1 MASTSRPGPG
11 GSKRDRKE
19 EGGRGSSPG
28 VLNPAEWRSEMPGIP
43 DEYFERSERVPITKE
58 EIRAVLLSKAGLYG
72 GCHVLEIGCGSGSIT
87 AEAAIHVTG
96 SGLVTAIDRD
106 ADAVEL
112 TKRNLERFGVG
123 GRVGVICGDALT
135 VLRGSGDGDGP
146 GATRYGCVIIG
157 GTGGDTA
164 DILRECAGMLAPGG
178 RMVITTILVETLHA
192 VLGATSDLG
201 WDDVDITQVTISK
214 SRRTSTG
221 TMMLARNPVT
231 IVTATRPSAADA

>member
-11 GSKRDRKE
+11 GSKKGGKKE
-19 EGGRGSSPG
+19 GVCNSSSPG
-28 VLNPAEWRSEMPGIP
+28 ALDPAEWRSEMPGIP
-43 DEYFERSERVPITKE
+43 DEYFERSEHVPITKE
-58 EIRAVLLSKAGLYG
+58 EIRAVLLSKARLYD

-87 AEAAIHVTG
+87 AEAAMHVTG

-106 ADAVEL
+106 AAAVEL

-123 GRVGVICGDALT
+123 GHVDVVCGDALT
-135 VLRGSGDGDGP
+135 VLRGDGGCDGL
-146 GATRYGCVIIG
+146 GATRYGCIIIG

-164 DILRECAGMLAPGG
+164 DILRECAGMLALGG

-192 VLGATSDLG
+192 VLGATNDLG

-231 IVTATRPSAADA
+231 IVTATRR